1 MSDKIIKPIIDKNE
15 YIHLTLDNN
24 LDTLIIYNK
33 NTDISAASMTVNV
46 GYYSDDPASYGTA
59 HFLEHMLFMG
69 SEKYPDE
76 TLFHKLINESGGV
89 TNAHTMEELTTY
101 YFQVQNNFF
110 MKILD
115 VWSNFFIKPLFSKNS
130 VEREVNAV
138 NSEHM
143 KNIPNDIQR
152 ILSIIKGEIDNKDH
166 LYRSF
171 GCGNNETLMKPEIR
185 DILVQFYNKYYSSN
199 IMKLVIMS
207 HIPPKEMEKIIKNMF
222 SQIKNKN
229 LSRNI
234 HTRIKS
240 SFPFNTQKENDA
252 ICHKLFKIVPVKDK
266 SYLIISWQIPN
277 TDKFYE
283 YKPMEYI
290 TYLLNHKGEGS
301 IYHNLRQN
309 NLITSYGI
317 DYLESSK
324 YFEMYS
330 IIIELTDEGYNNVPS
345 IVKCINKYINIIK
358 NLDTIEWIH
367 NELIKLNQLDF
378 DYSDVQAPI
387 DFVSKISMDMLKYP
401 PQDYLYGDNKKKQ
414 YNSKTNELVQKYYNY
429 LVPSN
434 SIITINHKN
443 YNSVAIKSDNWYHA
457 KYIEYNLPK
466 TFGTEFQSKNFD
478 WIFSLPQKNIF
489 IPKNITLYDYPKEEP
504 YHLISK
510 QKDKLT
516 DIETWIKHDT
526 KFHIPKVIIELTLS
540 NNLILKSIKHYLI
553 LELFLS
559 TIYKELESKIYYAQ
573 LCSTGFVFDLS
584 VDKIK
589 IQFYGYTN
597 TITQIIN
604 ILLERIKRNDL
615 NKDQFYLIKYN
626 MIKNLENFKY
636 NPGYALA
643 KDYFTENIYLINYT
657 VPELLN
663 EIKKID
669 INDMDKAREFFI
681 DNNDIKLF
689 IYGNIPQNVDSI
701 IEQFEFMR
709 ESISK
714 DRKITNRIIYINPGE
729 QHKYIRKSLNDKDNN
744 NVIYVFYEFGKIIH
758 NGDADWDSNITS
770 MNIISIFLKEK
781 FFSQLR
787 TDKQTGYIVK
797 SGVAKYPDDKGRLYG
812 LFFLIQSP
820 LFKPSS
826 LNRMIKE
833 FVVEWYK
840 KFEKISQKE
849 FDNIKTIIRNS
860 LKEKFI
866 SMNEEYSYYSS
877 KISSESYAFN
887 LNEILIKALDNIT
900 HKMVL
905 DFYNTYLINKETRK
919 VRILELWNKV

>member
-15 YIHLTLDNN
+15 YLHLTLHNN

-33 NTDISAASMTVNV
+33 DIDVSAASMTVNV
-46 GYYSDDPASYGTA
+46 GYYNDEPASYGTA

-76 TLFHKLINESGGV
+76 TLFHKLINESGGI

-110 MKILD
+110 VEILD
-115 VWSNFFIKPLFSKNS
+115 IWSNFFIKPLFSKNS

-143 KNIPNDIQR
+143 KNIPNDIHR
-152 ILSIIKGEIDNKDH
+152 ILSVIKEEIDIKDH
-166 LYRSF
+166 PYGNF
-171 GCGNNETLMKPEIR
+171 GCGNNDTLMKPEIR
-185 DILVQFYNKYYSSN
+185 NILVQFYNKYYSSN

-207 HIPPKEMEKIIKNMF
+207 PIPLKDMVKIVENMF
-222 SQIKNKN
+222 SQIRNKN
-229 LSRNI
+229 ISKDI
-234 HTRIKS
+234 QS
-240 SFPFNTQKENDA
+240 QFPFNTRKAQKDNKTL
-252 ICHKLFKIVPVKDK
+252 CHKLFKMVPVKNK

-290 TYLLNHKGEGS
+290 TYLLEHKGEGS
-301 IYHNLRQN
+301 IYYNLRQN

-317 DYLESSK
+317 DYLENSK

-330 IIIELTDEGYNNVPS
+330 IIIELTDEGYSNVPS
-345 IVKCINKYINIIK
+345 IVKCINEYINIVK
-358 NLDTIEWIH
+358 NLGTIKWIH
-367 NELIKLNQLDF
+367 DELMNLNKFDF
-378 DYSDVQAPI
+378 NYSDAQKPI

-414 YNSKTNELVQKYYNY
+414 YNSKIDELIKKYYEY

-443 YNSVAIKSDNWYHA
+443 YNYIATKSDNWYNA
-457 KYIEYNLPK
+457 KYIDYSLPK
-466 TFGTEFQSKNFD
+466 TFGTEFQSKDFS
-478 WIFSLPQKNIF
+478 WKLSLPQKNIF
-489 IPKNITLYDYPKEEP
+489 IPKDITLYNCPKKEP
-504 YHLISK
+504 YHLASK
-510 QKDKLT
+510 QKDKMT
-516 DIETWIKHDT
+516 DIETWIKHDI

-553 LELFLS
+553 LELFLN

-573 LCSTGFVFDLS
+573 LCSTGFVFDFS
-584 VDKIK
+584 IDKIK

-604 ILLERIKRNDL
+604 ILLERIRRNSL
-615 NKDQFYLIKYN
+615 NKKQFYLIKYN

-643 KDYFTENIYLINYT
+643 KDYFAENIYLINYT

-663 EIKKID
+663 EIKKIE
-669 INDMDKAREFFI
+669 INDMDKAKDFFL

-689 IYGNIPQNVDSI
+689 IYGNVPKNVDSVI
-701 IEQFEFMR
+701 DQFEFMR

-714 DRKITNRIIYINPGE
+714 DRKITNSIIYINPGE

-744 NVIYVFYEFGKIIH
+744 NVIYVFYEFGNIIY
-758 NGDADWDSNITS
+758 NGDVEWKYNIIC

-787 TDKQTGYIVK
+787 TNKQTGYIVK
-797 SGVAKYPDDKGRLYG
+797 SGIVKHPDDKGRLYG
-812 LFFLIQSP
+812 LYFLIQSP
-820 LFKPSS
+820 LFKPNS

-840 KFEKISQKE
+840 KFEKIPQKE

-887 LNEILIKALDNIT
+887 LNEILIKALDGIT
-900 HKMVL
+900 HKIVL